1 MKHFTKTFVF
11 ALFAIFAL
19 TNCESKSIPANLN
32 SLPIKRYILGQC
44 FYGDELWYHIMEMF
58 DPESRIKKQFPQDY
72 VPRNKYSDLRECCY
86 LTFRYNVFPCSD
98 LSDKDEMVKN
108 LKNSLPQDADYTDSE
123 LKTIKRLGLIAN
135 RKHRLNENEL
145 KQEEEI
151 CLNLIDE
158 FDTFFSDL
166 AAKKIT
172 LLDCIPDSK
181 SKSKAFQAYWTIYEL
196 GSGFYILAYYT
207 EFTNSNKYTLEIKYK
222 GESLSELNA
231 YLK

>member
-1 MKHFTKTFVF
+1 MKHFTKTFIF

-19 TNCESKSIPANLN
+19 TNCESKSIPKNLN
-32 SLPIKRYILGQC
+32 SIPIKRYILLYSDG
-44 FYGDELWYHIMEMF
+44 YYVEKMF
-58 DPESRIKKQFPQDY
+58 DVESRIKKRLPQDY
-72 VPRNKYSDLRECCY
+72 VPRDKYSDLREACKWLFDGTIVY
-86 LTFRYNVFPCSD
+86 FN
-98 LSDKDEMVKN
+98 DKNEMIK
-108 LKNSLPQDADYTDSE
+108 E
-123 LKTIKRLGLIAN
+123 LKHSLHRYGDYHDRSDN
-135 RKHRLNENEL
+135 EFMRLNKNEQ
-145 KQEEEI
+145 KQAEEI

-222 GESLSELNA
+222 GESISELNT